1 MHRYLR
7 NVVVFQFFPRRYFVK
22 RVTVLMVLA
31 FTTAYAYAAEYP
43 VKPVRIISPFPP
55 GGSVDLVARVVGTDV
70 SKPLG
75 QQVIVDNRSGASG
88 MIGTELA
95 AKAPPDGYTL
105 LVNTLPFVTNQFAY
119 SKVPYDPVND
129 FAPIAILTSV
139 ASVLVSHPALPV
151 NSMKD
156 LVALARAKPGAITY
170 GTAGAGSNPH
180 IAGELLNNLA
190 KIKLV
195 AVHYK
200 GGGPA
205 TIATLSGETQL
216 YFVNAIPEAAPHIQ
230 AKKLK
235 ALGITATKRNP
246 SAPDIP
252 TMAEA
257 GLPGYEFTTW
267 QVLAAPKATPAAIIA
282 TLNEKVR
289 AVMKTPDAVKR
300 WQERGFDVV
309 ANTPEEAAAH
319 LASEIKKWRVVFKEQ
334 NIKAE

>member
-1 MHRYLR
+1 M
-7 NVVVFQFFPRRYFVK
+7 K
-22 RVTVLMVLA
+22 RAMAFMVLA
-31 FTTAYAYAAEYP
+31 FIAAYAFAADYP
-43 VKPVRIISPFPP
+43 TKPIRIVSPFPP
-55 GGSVDLVARVVGTDV
+55 GGSVDLVARLVGADLG
-70 SKPLG
+70 KALG
-75 QQVIVDNRSGASG
+75 QQVVIDNRSGASG

-95 AKAPPDGYTL
+95 AKSAPDGYTL

-119 SKVPYDPVND
+119 SKVPYDPVTD
-129 FAPIAILTSV
+129 FAPVSLLASV

-180 IAGELLNNLA
+180 IAGELLNNIA

-195 AVHYK
+195 PVHYK

-216 YFVNAIPEAAPHIQ
+216 YFVNAITEALPFIEARR
-230 AKKLK
+230 LK

-246 SAPDIP
+246 GAPQIP

-267 QVLAAPKATPAAIIA
+267 QILAAPKATPATIIA

-300 WQERGFDVV
+300 WQERGFDVI
-309 ANTPEEAAAH
+309 ASTPEEMTAH
-319 LASEIKKWRVVFKEQ
+319 LQSEIKKWRVVFKEQ
-334 NIKAE
+334 GIKAE

>member
-1 MHRYLR
+1 MRHA
-7 NVVVFQFFPRRYFVK
+7 
-22 RVTVLMVLA
+22 LA
-31 FTTAYAYAAEYP
+31 FTIMALTAAGAFAAEYP
-43 VKPVRIISPFPP
+43 AKPVRIITPFPP
-55 GGSVDLVARVVGTDV
+55 GGSVDVVARLIGNEL

-75 QQVIVDNRSGASG
+75 QQVVIDNRTGASG

-95 AKAPPDGYTL
+95 KNAAPDGYTL

-129 FAPIAILTSV
+129 FAPVSLLCSV

-156 LVALARAKPGAITY
+156 LIALARSKPNQITY
-170 GTAGAGSNPH
+170 GTAGAATNPH

-205 TIATLSGETQL
+205 TIATIQGETQL
-216 YFVNAIPEAAPHIQ
+216 YFVNAITEALPHIQ

-267 QVLAAPKATPAAIIA
+267 EILAAPKATPAAII
-282 TLNEKVR
+282 TMLHDKVR
-289 AVMKTPDAVKR
+289 STLKTPDAVKR
-300 WQERGFDVV
+300 WQDRGFDII
-309 ANTPEEAAAH
+309 ASTPEEMTAH
-319 LASEIKKWRVVFKEQ
+319 LNREIAKWRVIFKEQ
-334 NIKAE
+334 HIKAE

>member
-1 MHRYLR
+1 
-7 NVVVFQFFPRRYFVK
+7 
-22 RVTVLMVLA
+22 MVLA
-31 FTTAYAYAAEYP
+31 FTAAHAFTADYP
-43 VKPVRIISPFPP
+43 TKPIRIISPFPP
-55 GGSVDLVARVVGTDV
+55 GGSVDLVARLVGAEL
-70 SKPLG
+70 SRLLG
-75 QQVIVDNRSGASG
+75 QQVVIDNRSGASG

-95 AKAPPDGYTL
+95 KNAAPDGYTL

-119 SKVPYDPVND
+119 SRVPYDPVKD
-129 FAPIAILTSV
+129 FAPVSLLASV
-139 ASVLVSHPALPV
+139 ASVLVAHPSLPV

-156 LVALARAKPGAITY
+156 LIALARAKPNEITY
-170 GTAGAGSNPH
+170 GTAGAGTNPH
-180 IAGELLNNLA
+180 IAGELLNHLA

-216 YFVNAIPEAAPHIQ
+216 YFVNAIPEALPHIQ

-235 ALGITATKRNP
+235 ALGITATRRNAA
-246 SAPDIP
+246 APHIP

-267 QVLAAPKATPAAIIA
+267 QILAAPRATPAQIIA

-289 AVMKTPDAVKR
+289 SALKTPEAMKR
-300 WQERGFDVV
+300 WQDRGLDVI
-309 ANTPEEAAAH
+309 ASTPEEMTAH
-319 LASEIKKWRVVFKEQ
+319 LMSEISKWRVVFREQ
-334 NIKAE
+334 GIKAE

>member
-1 MHRYLR
+1 MERALS
-7 NVVVFQFFPRRYFVK
+7 F
-22 RVTVLMVLA
+22 MVLA
-31 FTTAYAYAAEYP
+31 FGAACTFAAEYP
-43 VKPVRIISPFPP
+43 GKPVRIITPFPP
-55 GGSVDLVARVVGTDV
+55 GGSVDLVARLVGADL

-75 QQVIVDNRSGASG
+75 QQVVIDNRSGASG

-95 AKAPPDGYTL
+95 KNAAPDGYTL

-119 SKVPYDPVND
+119 EKVPYDPIND
-129 FAPIAILTSV
+129 FAPISVLSSV
-139 ASVLVSHPALPV
+139 ASVLVAHPSLPV

-156 LVALARAKPGAITY
+156 LITLARSKPGAITY
-170 GTAGAGSNPH
+170 GTAGAATNPH
-180 IAGELLNNLA
+180 IAGELLNNIA
-190 KIKLV
+190 KIKLLP
-195 AVHYK
+195 VHYK

-216 YFVNAIPEAAPHIQ
+216 YFVNAIPEALPHIQ

-246 SAPDIP
+246 SAPEIP

-267 QVLAAPKATPAAIIA
+267 QILAAPKATPAPIIA

-300 WQERGFDVV
+300 WQDRGFDVV
-309 ANTPEEAAAH
+309 ASTPEEMAAH
-319 LASEIKKWRVVFKEQ
+319 LGREIRKWRVVFKEQ
-334 NIKAE
+334 GIRAE

>member
-1 MHRYLR
+1 M
-7 NVVVFQFFPRRYFVK
+7 K
-22 RVTVLMVLA
+22 RASALVIFA
-31 FTTAYAYAAEYP
+31 FTAAHALAAEYP
-43 VKPVRIISPFPP
+43 VKPVRIITPFPP
-55 GGSVDLVARVVGTDV
+55 GGSVDLVARLIGADL

-75 QQVIVDNRSGASG
+75 QQVVIDNRTGASG

-95 AKAPPDGYTL
+95 KNSAPDGYTL

-119 SKVPYDPVND
+119 AKVPYDPVSD
-129 FAPIAILTSV
+129 FAPISVLCSV

-156 LVALARAKPGAITY
+156 LIALARSKPGSITY
-170 GTAGAGSNPH
+170 GTAGAATNPH

-195 AVHYK
+195 PIHYK

-216 YFVNAIPEAAPHIQ
+216 YFVNAIPEALPHIQ

-246 SAPDIP
+246 SAPNIP

-267 QVLAAPKATPAAIIA
+267 QILAAPKATPAPIIA

-289 AVMKTPDAVKR
+289 AVLKTPEAAKR
-300 WQERGFDVV
+300 WQDRGLDVI
-309 ANTPEEAAAH
+309 ASTPEEMTAH
-319 LASEIKKWRVVFKEQ
+319 LNREIQKWGAVFKQ
-334 NIKAE
+334 QGIKAE